1 MEPEGEKDSKQQDSV
16 PVKPKYFDAK
26 AVEEIATELIK
37 DFHQH
42 LKDKPIMYLFNDS
55 NMKDWATMSRRNERE
70 QFISGYP
77 FVMEVNYKNWQVM
90 TDEQRAALVDH
101 ELCHASIEDG
111 KPVIIDHDVEE
122 FAIVVS
128 RHGMWRENVRQFGH
142 VCADQLSLTFKK
154 AS

>member
-1 MEPEGEKDSKQQDSV
+1 MEAETKKDGKQQDSV

-26 AVEEIATELIK
+26 AVEEIATDLIGQY
-37 DFHQH
+37 HPH
-42 LKDKPIMYLFNDS
+42 LKEKPILYLFNDG
-55 NMKDWATMSRRNERE
+55 NMNEWASMARRNERE
-70 QFISGYP
+70 QFISGYL
-77 FVMEVNYKNWQVM
+77 FVMEVSYKNWQVM
-90 TDEQRAALVDH
+90 SDQQRVALVDH

-142 VCADQLSLTFKK
+142 FCADQLSLTFKK